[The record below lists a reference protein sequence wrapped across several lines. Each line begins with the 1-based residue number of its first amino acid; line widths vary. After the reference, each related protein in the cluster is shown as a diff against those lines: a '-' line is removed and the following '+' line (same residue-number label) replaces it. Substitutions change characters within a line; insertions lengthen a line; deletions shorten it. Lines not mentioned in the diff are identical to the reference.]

1 MAVLRWVGY
10 VGTALLFGGAV
21 FVDDDPRT
29 AVSKVVLLARD
40 DKIQDSSILAPTAL
54 RAAESCRQRGGGNTP
69 GVDMV

>member
-40 DKIQDSSILAPTAL
+40 DKIQDSSILAQL
-54 RAAESCRQRGGGNTP
+54 R
-69 GVDMV
+69 